1 MKHVLGVL
9 RIARDPAKVED
20 QVRLLAR
27 TLTTAALEPDGTATA
42 CKAVM
47 KWVRLPPAPLTA
59 QLPGSD
65 YILLR

>member
-1 MKHVLGVL
+1 MKQLGDTF
-9 RIARDPAKVED
+9 ASA
-20 QVRLLAR
+20 LAFIPNPSS
-27 TLTTAALEPDGTATA
+27 LIPHPYPALEPDGTATA
-42 CKAVM
+42 CKAVT